1 MNIKE
6 RGVLLIGIIVIILI
20 FLFFVFVLYRP
31 RISSRMA
38 VNAKIKEMQKRISE
52 IRALAR
58 EIERL
63 RMKIEELEEANRTF
77 MEKVAP
83 RRATLELG
91 KRLAEEAKRYNVRF
105 IAVRPPGLDT
115 LLTQETPEVPIR
127 PLPLEVTCQGKYLDI
142 GHFIESLKDFPFY
155 VKVHELDM
163 TSKAE
168 LRPEIEAKLLINIY
182 TSSLLDRREM

>member
-20 FLFFVFVLYRP
+20 FFLFLFFLYRP
-31 RISSRMA
+31 RISSRMS
-38 VNAKIKEMQKRISE
+38 VNAKIKEMQRRITE

-63 RMKIEELEEANRTF
+63 QSKIRELEEGNRAF
-77 MEKVAP
+77 MEKVCP
-83 RRATLELG
+83 RRTTLDLA
-91 KRLAEEAKRYNVRF
+91 KRLAEEAKKYNIRF

-115 LLTQETPEVPIR
+115 LLTQETPEIPIR

-163 TSKAE
+163 ATKPE
-168 LRPEIEAKLLINIY
+168 LRPEIEARLLINVY
-182 TSSLLDRREM
+182 TSSLLERREM